1 MAAFFILREISF
13 WLIHRNCKLDAHKPR
28 QGGSSTGSKELTL
41 IRTKDLNKPYV
52 VKDVVHET

>member
-1 MAAFFILREISF
+1 MAAFFILLKSLR
-13 WLIHRNCKLDAHKPR
+13 LIHRNCKLDAHKPR